1 MLAGVALVALFL
13 GNLAFWA
20 RDDLFDTAKVEAK
33 TEQLV
38 GSSDAQQ
45 AVTALLVERVV
56 KPAVAKADASIP
68 SILSPLTD
76 RLDSA
81 SVDVAT
87 RAIDQ
92 AVASETTQEITTR
105 LVGAL
110 NDQLVSGTGPITL
123 TPSQIVAIAAPSLAD
138 NRVVARIVDA
148 ADASGCCV
156 VELARRDQLPFV
168 WQHVDAIRAAGV
180 ILPVAALLAAGAAVV
195 VARRRGRVLLVLGI
209 GTVVVGLATL
219 VPLWAGSRWGV
230 DHVVADD
237 DASTTLVRQAARTA
251 FRVTDEAL
259 RRQSWALVVVG
270 LVTTVAVIVVR
281 QVRRRAG
288 AVTEGTD
295 PALP

>member
-1 MLAGVALVALFL
+1 MAFGLAVVALVALFA

-20 RDDLFDTAKVEAK
+20 RDDLYDTAKVQAK

-38 GSSDAQQ
+38 GSTDTQE
-45 AVTALLVERVV
+45 AVTALLVDRVV

-76 RLDSA
+76 RLDNA
-81 SVDVAT
+81 SVDLAT
-87 RAIDQ
+87 KAIDQ
-92 AVASETTQEITTR
+92 AVSSQTTQEITTR

-138 NRVVARIVDA
+138 NRVVSRIVEA
-148 ADASGCCV
+148 ADASDCCV
-156 VELARRDQLPFV
+156 VELASRDELPFV

-180 ILPVAALLAAGAAVV
+180 ILPVVALVAGALALV
-195 VARRRGRVLLVLGI
+195 VARRRGRIVLVLGI

-219 VPLWAGSRWGV
+219 LPLWAGSHWGV
-230 DHVVADD
+230 DHVVGTDD
-237 DASTTLVRQAARTA
+237 PSTTLVRQAARTA

-259 RRQSWALVVVG
+259 RRQSWFLVAAGSVAVVG
-270 LVTTVAVIVVR
+270 VIAARLVRSGRGSA
-281 QVRRRAG
+281 AG
-288 AVTEGTD
+288 
-295 PALP
+295 